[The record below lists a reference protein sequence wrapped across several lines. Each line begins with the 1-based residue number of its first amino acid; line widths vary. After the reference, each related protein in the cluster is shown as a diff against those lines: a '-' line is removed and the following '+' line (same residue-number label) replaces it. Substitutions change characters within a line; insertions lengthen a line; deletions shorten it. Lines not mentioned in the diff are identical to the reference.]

1 MPRQVYHDQHTWAVC
16 CDAVGQHSERL
27 ARLHPRSHTQSV
39 CTRGCRGSEPARSD
53 FSFEEGLCS
62 SPTAAARESSSHT
75 HLTLLT
81 HTLSGGG
88 RCVSGALAG
97 CGMHATF
104 VGQNAPLSYLLY
116 VPTLFCI
123 CIVPGTFNHEFCLS
137 LYERENR
144 RIKLQSELGAQ
155 SFAVA
160 SMHRLLL
167 HCLARSSAEQ

>member
-1 MPRQVYHDQHTWAVC
+1 MDARLMPRHVYHDQHTWAVC

-116 VPTLFCI
+116 VPTFSIFCSGFNAQASAALF
-123 CIVPGTFNHEFCLS
+123 GQEQ
-137 LYERENR
+137 R
-144 RIKLQSELGAQ
+144 RTVGIGEWIHATEWW
-155 SFAVA
+155 
-160 SMHRLLL
+160 
-167 HCLARSSAEQ
+167 AECMCAHS